1 MSIRYRVV
9 FTIISIVILI
19 LVSWP
24 MVGNLTELLNQFW
37 FVSGFLLLILL
48 SLVDQPF
55 FSRDSNI
62 LVNGI
67 TGLSALFVIN
77 QQEQGFLIWLFFVY
91 MIYLII
97 SSSIL
102 MFIRSR
108 SLKEEGYII
117 RFFSRL
123 NRIIGEP
130 RVIFSMFFIWGLLL
144 SYDLNSFEFA
154 LFFILWVT
162 FMVFSFEITY
172 DLIINLFEERKE
184 KLVEGI
190 GKVFGVQSQNIF
202 LVKVNQKTKK
212 LDLFTFVELK
222 HSVDNRIY
230 RGIVSDVMVLDQE
243 QWIKV
248 FSNKEIRRIF
258 EDVEFPKTYK
268 KDVVYLIDDVPEND
282 YMQRFVGV
290 VTKDSDINKIR
301 FLYNSSIAIKEG
313 SLLETTI
320 NNQIVVYQ
328 VINAITE
335 LEQLENKNQ
344 SGYIIGEALQLGV
357 WDHDRYEFERFGW
370 IPDINTPLYLAKGVE
385 EPLLMEGEYLVG
397 EVPDTKYPVIINKEI
412 AITHHLAITGV
423 TGSGK
428 SVFARNLIREFMKD
442 KKIKVI
448 CIDFTEEYREK
459 LEYLEPVGIIS
470 EEYELDIRNSI
481 KEIIKEE
488 SKYPNRRNHEELD
501 GHKKIVF
508 NKLRESIENF
518 LDCDENNLSIIDIPD
533 FRNTP
538 ETMYFTMVFISTL
551 FWVAKDRKDSET
563 KISLVLEEAHT
574 IVPEW
579 NFLGQ
584 KDNYSDALINTV
596 AQVAL
601 QGRKFNVGLL
611 VIAQRTA
618 NVSKTILTQCNSI
631 ISFKQFDDTSINFL
645 SNYYGEDIA
654 ESVSNLRPRQAIAV
668 GSAFK
673 SSIPMIFEVPE
684 IKE

>member
-1 MSIRYRVV
+1 MKRDIVSIRYRVV
-9 FTIISIVILI
+9 FTIISIVILV
-19 LVSWP
+19 LVSWS
-24 MVGNLTELLNQFW
+24 MVGNFTELLNQFW

-55 FSRDSNI
+55 FSKDSNI

-77 QQEQGFLIWLFFVY
+77 QQVSGFLMWLFFIY
-91 MIYLII
+91 MIYLIL

-102 MFIRSR
+102 MFVRSR
-108 SLKEEGYII
+108 SLREEDYVIQ
-117 RFFSRL
+117 FFSRL

-154 LFFILWVT
+154 LFFILWLT

-428 SVFARNLIREFMKD
+428 TVFARNLIREVMND
-442 KKIKVI
+442 KKIKVK
-448 CIDFTEEYREK
+448 C
-459 LEYLEPVGIIS
+459 
-470 EEYELDIRNSI
+470 
-481 KEIIKEE
+481 
-488 SKYPNRRNHEELD
+488 
-501 GHKKIVF
+501 
-508 NKLRESIENF
+508 
-518 LDCDENNLSIIDIPD
+518 NN
-533 FRNTP
+533 
-538 ETMYFTMVFISTL
+538 
-551 FWVAKDRKDSET
+551 
-563 KISLVLEEAHT
+563 
-574 IVPEW
+574 
-579 NFLGQ
+579 
-584 KDNYSDALINTV
+584 
-596 AQVAL
+596 
-601 QGRKFNVGLL
+601 
-611 VIAQRTA
+611 
-618 NVSKTILTQCNSI
+618 
-631 ISFKQFDDTSINFL
+631 
-645 SNYYGEDIA
+645 
-654 ESVSNLRPRQAIAV
+654 
-668 GSAFK
+668 
-673 SSIPMIFEVPE
+673 
-684 IKE
+684 